1 MYTTHSIKIECSKSV
16 PRELDEPMGVLVNY
30 LYSTEFIK
38 PDSTLYISYSK
49 VFNGIKF
56 VMVAVPLSGNQKYY
70 SRVYKSNSSS
80 FNIIEEGTSE
90 EGLYNNNKDLVSSIS
105 KILEIKDRGTRS
117 KEVNRLDVEGFFNF
131 VDSFLISKYK
141 VSVE

>member
-1 MYTTHSIKIECSKSV
+1 MSIIPKIKVECSKSV
-16 PRELDEPMGVLVNY
+16 PREIDEPMEVLVNY
-30 LYSTEFIK
+30 LYSTDFIK

-56 VMVAVPLSGNQKYY
+56 VMLAVPPSGSQKYY
-70 SRVYKSNSSS
+70 SKVYRSNPS

-90 EGLYNNNKDLVSSIS
+90 EGLYNNNKDLVSAIS

-117 KEVNRLDVEGFFNF
+117 KEVNRLDIEGFFNF
-131 VDSFLISKYK
+131 VDSFLIYKYK
-141 VSVE
+141 VSLE